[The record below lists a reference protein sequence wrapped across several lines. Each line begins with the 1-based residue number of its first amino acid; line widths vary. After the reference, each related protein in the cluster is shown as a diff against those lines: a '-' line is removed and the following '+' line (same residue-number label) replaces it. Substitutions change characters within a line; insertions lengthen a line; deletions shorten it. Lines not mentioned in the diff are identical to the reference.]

1 MTLTQVWGALAIFIL
16 CPLLGGLPLIG
27 GITRLL
33 TGKRLAQQGT
43 GNLSVSAAFYHGG
56 VAVGLCAVASE
67 ALKGIAAV
75 LLARQFF
82 PVGSVWEILAL
93 VALVMGRYAIA
104 QGAGTTNVF
113 WGYWVHDWRVAAL
126 VTLMGGVSF
135 TVLRQRQQAQFG
147 ILVLLPVVTLLVYP
161 TQGDRL
167 LATLALSGC
176 LAVIYRKIPDD
187 LSLSA
192 TAAQPRSQ
200 TMLRFFQGNPALLP
214 LERAPA
220 AQKVG
225 QKAATLGE
233 LLRQGYPVPSG
244 WVLLPGDDP
253 ASVLTQ
259 LQPTPERP
267 LVVRS
272 SAIGEDSVEASAAGQ
287 YQSFLHIRHSD
298 QLAQAIRD
306 CWRSYD
312 RPQAV
317 QYRRDRGLPDGNLAV
332 IIQTQIQGVISGV
345 AFSRDPIA
353 RCGDAVMIE
362 ALPGEATQVVSG
374 RVTPATYRVLLSEA
388 ALRQALTTM
397 DGITDFQERWQ
408 ALSAVDWPIASGR
421 DAQVSA
427 QALDQVS
434 DQKLD
439 QVSGQVSEQALT
451 DDIPPTLLRQVAF
464 LARDLEAYYHGIPQ
478 DVEWTYDGE
487 KLWLL
492 QSRPITTLLPIWTR
506 KIAAEVIPGYI
517 RPLTWSI
524 NRPLT
529 CGVWGQLFTVV
540 LGDTPKASRSYRA
553 RGLDFNQTA
562 TLLGSAAYFNATL
575 LGTIFRRMGLP
586 PESLEFLTRGTKFS
600 KPPLRSTLRNL
611 PGLLRLLGREL
622 CLEQDWRRSQRHDLQ
637 PLLQRL
643 SQAALADLDEL
654 ALGERVESILVA
666 LQTTTYYSILAP
678 LSLALRQ
685 AILRVPETA
694 LDTRYLPEVAVLREL
709 RELAAA
715 VQHLLP
721 RPEQAGSF
729 TDPRQGAALFAQLA
743 ELPDARSLLER
754 FDQIRDRFGYLSE
767 VATDIA
773 VPTWQE
779 DPLPLRNLLAQFVA
793 QTAVEV
799 PRSGSAS
806 PSASPAPPPPALA
819 VQIVQRRLVLKGQ
832 VSEVY
837 NRLLAELRWAI
848 LAIARRWQAVGRLAE
863 VEDIFFLE
871 LDEIREFLA
880 VGLDQAQLQAQLQ
893 GKIHDR
899 RAQFEADRQQVQPP
913 FLAYGQQPLTFMTPP
928 LPVGARVFQGL
939 GASPGQAIGTVKIL
953 KTWQTLP
960 AIDHNTIL
968 VVPYT
973 DAGWAPLLAQAG
985 GIIAEVGGRLSHGA
999 IVAREYGIPAVMDV
1013 HHACQLLQEGQ
1024 RVRLDGQQGRIEVL
1038 D

>member
-1 MTLTQVWGALAIFIL
+1 MTLMQVWGALAIFIL
-16 CPLLGGLPLIG
+16 CPLLGGLPLIAG
-27 GITRLL
+27 MTRLL
-33 TGKRLAQQGT
+33 TGKNLAQQGT

-56 VAVGLCAVASE
+56 VVVGLCAVVSE
-67 ALKGIAAV
+67 ALKGVLAV

-82 PVGSVWEILAL
+82 PTGSVWEILAL
-93 VALVMGRYAIA
+93 IALVMGRYAIA
-104 QGAGTTNVF
+104 KGAGTTNVF

-126 VTLMGGVSF
+126 VTLIGGVSF

-147 ILVLLPVVTLLVYP
+147 MLVLLPLVTLLVYP
-161 TQGDRL
+161 TQGDRW

-187 LSLSA
+187 LSLAA
-192 TAAQPRSQ
+192 TAAQPRSRR
-200 TMLRFFQGNPALLP
+200 MLRFFQGHSVLLP
-214 LERAPA
+214 LDRAPA
-220 AQKVG
+220 AAKVG

-233 LLRQGYPVPSG
+233 LLRQGYPVPPG

-253 ASVLTQ
+253 AVALTQ
-259 LQPTPERP
+259 LHPTPAQP

-287 YQSFLHIRHSD
+287 YQSFLHIQHSD

-306 CWRSYD
+306 CWQSYD

-317 QYRRDRGLPDGNLAV
+317 QYRRDRGLPDGNLAI
-332 IIQTQIQGVISGV
+332 IIQTQIRGVVSGV

-353 RCGDAVMIE
+353 RCGEAVMIE

-374 RVTPATYRVLLSEA
+374 RVTPAAYRVLLSEA
-388 ALRQALTTM
+388 AFSQTLAQVETAVVEGPGGRFSEGEATGMLP
-397 DGITDFQERWQ
+397 D
-408 ALSAVDWPIASGR
+408 VDWPIVPAG
-421 DAQVSA
+421 DAAINPEIS
-427 QALDQVS
+427 
-434 DQKLD
+434 
-439 QVSGQVSEQALT
+439 
-451 DDIPPTLLRQVAF
+451 PTLLRQVAF
-464 LARDLEAYYHGIPQ
+464 LARRLEAHFHGIPQ
-478 DVEWTYDGE
+478 DIEWTYDGE
-487 KLWLL
+487 RLWLL
-492 QSRPITTLLPIWTR
+492 QSRPITTLVPIWTR

-529 CGVWGQLFTVV
+529 CGVWGQLFTIV
-540 LGDTPKASRSYRA
+540 LGDRA

-562 TLLGSAAYFNATL
+562 TLLGSVAYFNATL

-586 PESLEFLTRGTKFS
+586 PESLEFLTRGAKFS
-600 KPPLRSTLRNL
+600 QPPLGSTLRNL
-611 PGLLRLLGREL
+611 PGLLRLLGREIY
-622 CLEQDWRRSQRHDLQ
+622 LEKDWRRSYRRDLE
-637 PLLQRL
+637 PVLYRL
-643 SQAALADLDEL
+643 SQEKLSDLDL
-654 ALGERVESILVA
+654 PALWARVDRLLTA
-666 LQTTTYYSILAP
+666 LEQTTYYSILAP

-694 LDTRYLPEVAVLREL
+694 LDTQYLPEVAALRAL
-709 RELAAA
+709 RELATAI
-715 VQHLLP
+715 QHLLP
-721 RPEQAGSF
+721 RPESQGDTPASL
-729 TDPRQGAALFAQLA
+729 QGAALFAQLA

-793 QTAVEV
+793 QPPVTPAD
-799 PRSGSAS
+799 PT
-806 PSASPAPPPPALA
+806 PAPVAPSLA
-819 VQIVQRRLVLKGQ
+819 QRLVQRRLILKGQ

-837 NRLLAELRWAI
+837 NRLLAELRWTL
-848 LAIARRWQAVGRLAE
+848 LAIARHWQTAGILPE
-863 VEDIFFLE
+863 IQDIFFLE
-871 LDEIREFLA
+871 LAEIQQGIA
-880 VGLDQAQLQAQLQ
+880 AGPDIAIAPLQA
-893 GKIHDR
+893 KIHDR
-899 RAQFEADRQQVQPP
+899 RAQFEVDRQQPQPP
-913 FLAYGQQPLTFMTPP
+913 LLAYGNQPLTVMAPPP
-928 LPVGARVFQGL
+928 LAGATILHGL
-939 GASPGQAIGTVKIL
+939 GASPGQVTGYVKIL
-953 KTWQTLP
+953 KTWQALP
-960 AIDHNTIL
+960 AIEATTIL

-1013 HHACQLLQEGQ
+1013 HNACQLLRDGQ
-1024 RVRLDGQQGRIEVL
+1024 RVRLDGQLGRVEVL

>member
-1 MTLTQVWGALAIFIL
+1 MTLTQVWGALAVFIL
-16 CPLLGGLPLIG
+16 CPLLGGLPLVGWIM
-27 GITRLL
+27 RLL

-56 VAVGLCAVASE
+56 VGVGLCAVASE
-67 ALKGIAAV
+67 ALKGILAV

-82 PVGSVWEILAL
+82 PTGSVWEILAL
-93 VALVMGRYAIA
+93 VALVMGRYGIA

-147 ILVLLPVVTLLVYP
+147 LLVLLPLVTLLLYP

-167 LATLALSGC
+167 LATLVLSGC

-187 LSLSA
+187 LSLAA

-200 TMLRFFQGNPALLP
+200 TMLRFFQGNQALLS

-220 AQKVG
+220 ATQVG

-233 LLRQGYPVPSG
+233 LLRLGYPVPMG

-253 ASVLTQ
+253 ALALTQ
-259 LQPTPERP
+259 LRPTPEQP

-287 YQSFLHIRHSD
+287 YQSFLHVRHTE

-306 CWRSYD
+306 CWQSYD

-317 QYRRDRGLPDGNLAV
+317 QYRRDRGLPDSNLAV
-332 IIQTQIQGVISGV
+332 IIQTQIRGVVSGV

-353 RCGDAVMIE
+353 RCGEAVMIE

-374 RVTPATYRVLLSEA
+374 RVTPAAYRVLLSEA
-388 ALRQALTTM
+388 AFSQTLAQIETAGDCEQGGRSLPET
-397 DGITDFQERWQ
+397 
-408 ALSAVDWPIASGR
+408 DWPIVPASE
-421 DAQVSA
+421 AVS
-427 QALDQVS
+427 LN
-434 DQKLD
+434 
-439 QVSGQVSEQALT
+439 SE
-451 DDIPPTLLRQVAF
+451 ISPTLLRQVAF
-464 LARDLEAYYHGIPQ
+464 LARRLEAHSHGIPQ
-478 DVEWTYDGE
+478 DIEWTYDGE
-487 KLWLL
+487 RLWLL
-492 QSRPITTLLPIWTR
+492 QSRPITTLAPIWTR

-540 LGDTPKASRSYRA
+540 LGDRA

-562 TLLGSAAYFNATL
+562 TLLGSVAYFNATL

-586 PESLEFLTRGTKFS
+586 PESLEFLTRGAKFS
-600 KPPLRSTLRNL
+600 KPPLHSTLRNL
-611 PGLLRLLGREL
+611 PGLLRLLGREVY
-622 CLEQDWRRSQRHDLQ
+622 LEKDWRRSRQRDLQ
-637 PLLQRL
+637 PVLHHL
-643 SQAALADLDEL
+643 SQENLADLEL
-654 ALGERVESILVA
+654 PALLARVDRLLAA
-666 LQTTTYYSILAP
+666 LQQTTYYSILAP
-678 LSLALRQ
+678 LSVALRQ

-694 LDTRYLPEVAVLREL
+694 LDARYLPEVAVLREM
-709 RELAAA
+709 RELATAI
-715 VQHLLP
+715 QHLLP
-721 RPEQAGSF
+721 HVEPVGDAPTSL
-729 TDPRQGAALFAQLA
+729 QGAALFAQLA

-773 VPTWQE
+773 IPTWQE
-779 DPLPLRNLLAQFVA
+779 DPLPLRNLLAQLVA
-793 QTAVEV
+793 QSPVV
-799 PRSGSAS
+799 PADPTPAS
-806 PSASPAPPPPALA
+806 APPSLA
-819 VQIVQRRLVLKGQ
+819 QRLVQRRLILKGQ

-848 LAIARRWQAVGRLAE
+848 LAIARHWQTAGILNAI
-863 VEDIFFLE
+863 EDIFFLE
-871 LDEIREFLA
+871 LAEIRHGIEA
-880 VGLDQAQLQAQLQ
+880 GSDIAIAPLQAT
-893 GKIHDR
+893 IHER
-899 RAQFEADRQQVQPP
+899 RAQFEADREQPQPP
-913 FLAYGQQPLTFMTPP
+913 ILAYGNQPLAVMVPP
-928 LPVGARVFQGL
+928 PALGATILYGL
-939 GASPGQAIGTVKIL
+939 GASPGQVTGRVQIL
-953 KTWQTLP
+953 KTWQSLP
-960 AIDHNTIL
+960 AIAATTIL

-1013 HHACQLLQEGQ
+1013 HQACQRLQDGQ
-1024 RVRLDGQQGRIEVL
+1024 WVRLDGQLGRIEVL